1 MQSLQPLRAVRF
13 GTLVL
18 AALALHACTT
28 LPSDVSDDA
37 LIDAASRQGPYQI
50 RAYTS
55 MPDAPEYGDATLYYP
70 LDTEGLLGGVAIAP
84 GFTERQRHINWWG
97 SRLATHGYAVLVL
110 DTNDPRERPEA
121 RAQALMAAIGTL
133 RAEGERVGSPLFGR
147 IDADRMAVMGHS
159 MGGGGALLAANDYSG
174 ELSAAIPFTSWQ
186 PEGNFSDI
194 SIPTLVIAGQADEI
208 APVAEHAWP
217 HYLSIPAGTP
227 KAFVELEDGDHFV
240 ANNSASS
247 LHGLM
252 GRYGIAWLKL
262 HMDGDERYRRF
273 FTDSARQPDAAS
285 LSRYEFGE

>member
-1 MQSLQPLRAVRF
+1 MQSLFRH
-13 GTLVL
+13 GTLLLVSL
-18 AALALHACTT
+18 TLHACTT
-28 LPSDVSDDA
+28 LPSNMSDEA
-37 LIDAASRQGPYQI
+37 LIDDVSRQGPHQI
-50 RAYTS
+50 RAYTG
-55 MPDAPEYGDATLYYP
+55 MPDALEYADATIYYP
-70 LDTEGLLGGVAIAP
+70 LNSAGLLGGVAIAP

-97 SRLATHGYAVLVL
+97 SRLATHGYAVIVL
-110 DTNDPRERPEA
+110 DTNDPRDRPEV
-121 RAQALMAAIGTL
+121 RAQALMAAVSTL
-133 RAEGERVGSPLFGR
+133 RAEGERQNSPLFGR
-147 IDADRMAVMGHS
+147 VDASRMAVMGHS
-159 MGGGGALLAANDYSG
+159 MGGGGALLAANAYSD

-186 PEGNFSDI
+186 PDGNFSDVRV
-194 SIPTLVIAGQADEI
+194 PTLVIAGEADEI

-247 LHGLM
+247 LHSLM

-285 LSRYEFGE
+285 LSRYEFEE